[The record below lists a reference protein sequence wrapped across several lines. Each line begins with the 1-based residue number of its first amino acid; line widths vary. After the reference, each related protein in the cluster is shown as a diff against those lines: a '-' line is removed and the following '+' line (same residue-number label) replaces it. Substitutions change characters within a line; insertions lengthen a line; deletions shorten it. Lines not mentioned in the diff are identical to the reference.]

1 MYGYDTR
8 NIFLILNSI
17 KYVEYTHIFLTEL
30 NSSLKSS
37 SPPPSVFRGI
47 RSKDRSTPT
56 FPSRSDPIALF
67 LFEQQLNCIAEP
79 EMRFYLLKTDL
90 KICLFPSR

>member
-17 KYVEYTHIFLTEL
+17 KYVEYTHIF
-30 NSSLKSS
+30 SS

-90 KICLFPSR
+90 KICLFPSH